1 MYNFRML
8 NSMYDKFIDS
18 KELTTKELVELGFN
32 NHDIAKLVEEGKIRR
47 VRRGYYDL
55 VECDGLF
62 KYANVLFSK
71 RVFNVERGKK
81 ALERCLEIDPTN
93 GSVHTRLFNSALYSR
108 DYDKVFEHF
117 QVLDNKDK
125 ENYKKDLNLWLY
137 LLSFITDVPE
147 EYLSRVKN
155 MQVSDVLTLSTDVRY
170 ADKINQ
176 NLFRNSVIGN
186 RLGEAEA
193 VFSNSVEAKEKNKKI
208 YTLITEKLLKDAI
221 VCNSKKHDLIY
232 TLIIKGYYH
241 DAKSILEKES
251 ELHGLAGTDQF
262 MLTIINDMIGLI
274 EDGEI
279 PCIEERKDKEL
290 GTYIDDVIRR
300 HDYRR
305 ALELYN
311 NYCVGDNSLNSKYLG
326 IMLERINAE
335 IYKAELVSEYDNKE
349 YTLEEM
355 LPLEENVVVL
365 EIKTGENI
373 NNSIFVDITNSLLN
387 QDIDKAF
394 ELIDKYLNDI
404 GKSQYK
410 GYIIDLIKLGLLD
423 KDKAFIDAMSQLS
436 AIGRDKEIFDVSV
449 YIQDFYFS
457 LVNKDFKKAEIYLD
471 ILSMSK
477 ELGNIDINISD
488 MRVALEEE
496 IKRYGELNKK
506 YGLDK
511 SCVEDISISDKIDNV
526 EGNKVVEN
534 VGEEISVE
542 KVLDEGS
549 CKKIEEVTDEQGKEV
564 DDEKLDY
571 TLADVIDDV
580 LNNSNVVM
588 LEPMSS
594 DECREVLNTVKRFD
608 TIRVSVI
615 DEEDGKK
622 RIVLRYV
629 DRNLPYVD
637 IGATLKKANNCYNNW
652 QYENAIDLYQTV
664 LPKIEEPRSFI
675 YAKLG
680 FAYQKTTYDGDY
692 SKAIDYLTL
701 AQEQSKKEDVVRDYS
716 KLIEELKTKSKYNGK
731 VLTKK

>member
-155 MQVSDVLTLSTDVRY
+155 MQVSDVLTLSTDERY
-170 ADKINQ
+170 ADKLNQ

-365 EIKTGENI
+365 ENKTGENI

-477 ELGNIDINISD
+477 VLGNIDINISD
-488 MRVALEEE
+488 MREALLEE
-496 IKRYGELNKK
+496 IKRSDELNKK
-506 YGLDK
+506 YGFDEIVNDDK
-511 SCVEDISISDKIDNV
+511 D
-526 EGNKVVEN
+526 NKVVESTS
-534 VGEEISVE
+534 EEVS
-542 KVLDEGS
+542 D
-549 CKKIEEVTDEQGKEV
+549 KKIAEVTDEQGKEV
-564 DDEKLDY
+564 EDEKIDY
-571 TLADVIDDV
+571 TLADVIDEV
-580 LNNSNVVM
+580 LNNSNLIM

-680 FAYQKTTYDGDY
+680 FAYQKTTYDRDY

>member
-8 NSMYDKFIDS
+8 NSLYDKFIDN

-32 NHDIAKLVEEGKIRR
+32 KHDITKLVEEGKIRR

-62 KYANVLFSK
+62 RYANVLFSK
-71 RVFNVERGKK
+71 RVFNVERGRK

-93 GSVHTRLFNSALYSR
+93 GSVHTRLLLDALYSR
-108 DYDKVFEHF
+108 NYDKVFEHF
-117 QVLDNKDK
+117 KILDSKNN
-125 ENYKKDLNLWLY
+125 ENYKKDLNLWLF
-137 LLSFITDVPE
+137 LLSYVTNVSE

-155 MQVSDVLTLSTDVRY
+155 MQVSDVLTLSTDERY
-170 ADKINQ
+170 ADKLNQ

-221 VCNSKKHDLIY
+221 VCNSKKHELIY

-241 DAKSILEKES
+241 DAESILEKES

-311 NYCVGDNSLNSKYLG
+311 DYCVGDNSLNSKYLG

-335 IYKAELVSEYDNKE
+335 IDKVELMSEYDDKK
-349 YTLEEM
+349 YTLEEV
-355 LPLEENVVVL
+355 LPLEEDVKDNL
-365 EIKTGENI
+365 DQ
-373 NNSIFVDITNSLLN
+373 SIFIEITNSLLN
-387 QDIDKAF
+387 QDVDKAF

-410 GYIIDLIKLGLLD
+410 SYIIDLIKLGVLD
-423 KDKAFIDAMSQLS
+423 KDKAFVDAMGQLS
-436 AIGRDKEIFDVSV
+436 AIGRDKEIYDVSV

-457 LVNKDFKKAEIYLD
+457 LINKDFKKAEIYLD

-488 MRVALEEE
+488 MREALLEE
-496 IKRYGELNKK
+496 IKRSDELNKK
-506 YGLDK
+506 YGFDEIVNDDK
-511 SCVEDISISDKIDNV
+511 D
-526 EGNKVVEN
+526 NKVVESTS
-534 VGEEISVE
+534 EEVS
-542 KVLDEGS
+542 D
-549 CKKIEEVTDEQGKEV
+549 KKIEEVTDEQGKEV
-564 DDEKLDY
+564 EDEKIDY
-571 TLADVIDDV
+571 TLTDVIDDV

-629 DRNLPYVD
+629 DKNLPYVD

-652 QYENAIDLYQTV
+652 QYSETIDLLQSV
-664 LPKIEEPRSFI
+664 LPKLDEPRSFV

-701 AQEQSKKEDVVRDYS
+701 AQEQSKKETEVRDYS
-716 KLIEELKTKSKYNGK
+716 KVIEELKTKSKYNGK

>member
-32 NHDIAKLVEEGKIRR
+32 KHDIAKLVEEGKIRR

-71 RVFNVERGKK
+71 RVFNVERGRK

-155 MQVSDVLTLSTDVRY
+155 MQVSDVLTLSTDERY
-170 ADKINQ
+170 ADKLNQ

-221 VCNSKKHDLIY
+221 VCNSKKHELIY

-241 DAKSILEKES
+241 DAESILEKES

-311 NYCVGDNSLNSKYLG
+311 DYCVGDNSLNSKYLG

-335 IYKAELVSEYDNKE
+335 IDKVELMSEYDDKK
-349 YTLEEM
+349 YTLEEV

-477 ELGNIDINISD
+477 VLGNIDINISD
-488 MRVALEEE
+488 MREALLEE
-496 IKRYGELNKK
+496 IKRSDELNKK
-506 YGLDK
+506 YGFDEIVNDDK
-511 SCVEDISISDKIDNV
+511 D
-526 EGNKVVEN
+526 NKVVESTS
-534 VGEEISVE
+534 EEVS
-542 KVLDEGS
+542 D
-549 CKKIEEVTDEQGKEV
+549 KKIAEVTDEQGKEV
-564 DDEKLDY
+564 EDGKIDY
-571 TLADVIDDV
+571 TLTDVIDDV

-594 DECREVLNTVKRFD
+594 DECRDVLNTVKRFD
-608 TIRVSVI
+608 TIRVSVL

-629 DRNLPYVD
+629 DKNLPYVD
-637 IGATLKKANNCYNNW
+637 IGTTLKKANNCYNNW
-652 QYENAIDLYQTV
+652 QYSETIDLLQSV
-664 LPKIEEPRSFI
+664 LPKLDEPRSFV

-716 KLIEELKTKSKYNGK
+716 KVIEELKTKSKYNGK